1 MEKRIVGKIIFLNK
15 GKKIS
20 LPLKYKNLQ
29 KVIGKKSVL
38 TNAEA
43 VFLGKEEGDEFSE
56 RLYEKVSK
64 QGLSF
69 IRIMPYVQNDNINQ
83 NEFLLTISLSDS
95 LSKEDADN
103 IKEEVNKIHKSKSGK
118 KVIEQIYVH
127 DKVEENK
134 ETYYYSQS
142 VNDETSGIINTNRT
156 LDSFINYKLKKLTKE
171 EQEMFRKYFEFD
183 LKRMIMEESDEYPIT
198 NRGEGVVI
206 ITKDGKKYVA
216 TKKKEE
222 HRNEAIEMLSN
233 ITGETIDTSLTIEE
247 LVQKYNVT
255 ISRIYK
261 TDRAAIFSYLPDNL
275 TSMQIKKF
283 TSFLRQAEDIEQE
296 LEKEGKPKILALVL
310 GNENIKV
317 DNLECANISEVTKRI
332 SEYENAYLRKN
343 PGNILEIISS
353 DISNFIK
360 YFGNLMK
367 SKDTDRERM

>member
-1 MEKRIVGKIIFLNK
+1 
-15 GKKIS
+15 
-20 LPLKYKNLQ
+20 
-29 KVIGKKSVL
+29 
-38 TNAEA
+38 
-43 VFLGKEEGDEFSE
+43 
-56 RLYEKVSK
+56 
-64 QGLSF
+64 
-69 IRIMPYVQNDNINQ
+69 
-83 NEFLLTISLSDS
+83 
-95 LSKEDADN
+95 
-103 IKEEVNKIHKSKSGK
+103 
-118 KVIEQIYVH
+118 
-127 DKVEENK
+127 
-134 ETYYYSQS
+134 
-142 VNDETSGIINTNRT
+142 
-156 LDSFINYKLKKLTKE
+156 
-171 EQEMFRKYFEFD
+171 
-183 LKRMIMEESDEYPIT
+183 MEESDEYPVT

-247 LVQKYNVT
+247 LVQKYNVI

-367 SKDTDRERM
+367 SKDTDREKM